1 MPRRSCLERRGVQEE
16 RFTTTCN
23 RPGCEASLE
32 EGGPDPQRDEL
43 PNTVRCTKGHT
54 FPMLERRTAPGGEHA
69 YKLGPEDRGAHQTF
83 VQGFHRRRPWE
94 AG

>member
-1 MPRRSCLERRGVQEE
+1 MHEE

-23 RPGCEASLE
+23 RLGCEAPLE

-43 PNTVRCTKGHT
+43 PDTVRCTKGHT
-54 FPMLERRTAPGGEHA
+54 FPMLERKTAPAGQHE
-69 YKLGPEDRGAHQTF
+69 YKLGPENRGAHQTF
-83 VQGFHRRRPWE
+83 VQGFHNSPPWE